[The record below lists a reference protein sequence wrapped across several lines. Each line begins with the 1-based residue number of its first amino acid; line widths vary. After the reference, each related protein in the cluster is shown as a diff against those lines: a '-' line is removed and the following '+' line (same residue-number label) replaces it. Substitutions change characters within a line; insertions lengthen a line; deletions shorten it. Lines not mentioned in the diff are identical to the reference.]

1 MIYRQGYYARDVEAE
16 PPPTPDQFR
25 AALEPHTPSATSVLF
40 TVNLLPN
47 PDSAEV
53 QYAIDPSTVRFTQ
66 GSDGKLLADL
76 DCAIL
81 EFNAKGKILDK
92 SLIRL
97 SERTG
102 PNQPPQ
108 FPATALN
115 AKQTIALKPGATTLV
130 VGVRDRATG
139 LFGTLEV
146 SIPVH

>member
-1 MIYRQGYYARDVEAE
+1 M
-16 PPPTPDQFR
+16 
-25 AALEPHTPSATSVLF
+25 PSATSVLF
-40 TVNLLPN
+40 TVNVLPN
-47 PDSAEV
+47 PNSAEV
-53 QYAIDPSTVRFTQ
+53 QYAIDTSTVRFTP

-81 EFNAKGKILDK
+81 EFNAKGKVLDK

-97 SERTG
+97 SETTG

-108 FPATALN
+108 FPAAPLN
-115 AKQTIALKPGATTLV
+115 AKQTIALKPGAKTLV

-139 LFGTLEV
+139 FFGTLEV

>member
-1 MIYRQGYYARDVEAE
+1 M
-16 PPPTPDQFR
+16 
-25 AALEPHTPSATSVLF
+25 PSATSVVF
-40 TVNLLPN
+40 KVNVLPN

-81 EFNAKGKILDK
+81 EFNAKGKVLDK
-92 SLIRL
+92 SLIRF

-102 PNQPPQ
+102 LNQPLQ
-108 FPATALN
+108 LPARALN
-115 AKQTIALKPGATTLV
+115 AKQTIALKSGATTLV
-130 VGVRDRATG
+130 FGVRDRATG